1 MIFIWGRST
10 KVKGVTYGI
19 SVVSKAN
26 KIEKVYRFRVKIIK
40 KEKKNCVII
49 HCYIVCCIILRCQ
62 VFNYFIL
69 KT

>member
-40 KEKKNCVII
+40 KEKKTV
-49 HCYIVCCIILRCQ
+49 
-62 VFNYFIL
+62 
-69 KT
+69 